1 MAAADDEPSPEI
13 VDIYEICSA
22 LRTAGIGF
30 THMHSSTGIES
41 LHVMAADGS
50 YMAVGLNETDADG
63 ICDCLQRGWVPNI
76 EQLLATLQRFLQRH
90 GTPTEEF

>member
-63 ICDCLQRGWVPNI
+63 SADGFRTSSSCSPRCSASCS
-76 EQLLATLQRFLQRH
+76 ATAHLRRSSR
-90 GTPTEEF
+90 